1 MRSLVFAK
9 PPCVMAM
16 PAAVAVARLKSRRR
30 PGPLSESVGLVPIC
44 QTGRFSAK
52 TLPAPN
58 SPKTAAL
65 EPAARKDI
73 DQVLS
78 EEVPRTILVGRRTD
92 DS

>member
-1 MRSLVFAK
+1 M
-9 PPCVMAM
+9 
-16 PAAVAVARLKSRRR
+16 
-30 PGPLSESVGLVPIC
+30 
-44 QTGRFSAK
+44 
-52 TLPAPN
+52 APN